1 MGLTASKRSG
11 EARIVYWQP
20 ITLLGRIDVW
30 GKREAFEL
38 ARAHLAPDVEVTDID
53 LPDLKPERVGTFDLG
68 VFIISGILSLA
79 SNDSLD

>member
-1 MGLTASKRSG
+1 M
-11 EARIVYWQP
+11 YWQP